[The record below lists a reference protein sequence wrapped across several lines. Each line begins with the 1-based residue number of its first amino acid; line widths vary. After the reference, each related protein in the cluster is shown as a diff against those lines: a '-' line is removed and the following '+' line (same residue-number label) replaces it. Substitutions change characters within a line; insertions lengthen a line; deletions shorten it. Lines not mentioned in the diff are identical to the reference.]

1 MFGSELDLIDG
12 ILILLLTVLLVS
24 MVIKFSS
31 KIGLLDIPND
41 RSSHVAPTPRGAGVA
56 MFFSYMVVLI
66 LFHSN
71 FVYEYIGF
79 FLALFIIFL
88 VGVYDDNKG
97 VKPRIKF
104 IAIIASTLLIFFI
117 NDFKID
123 TLGTWFGYEISLPWI
138 FALIITVIAVVGF
151 TNALNLLDGLDGLAG
166 SVSLVIFLSFAY
178 IGYMYEDNLIITVSL
193 FMILSLVGF
202 LFFNWNPAAIFMGDS
217 GSLVLGFVIAAV
229 AIKAIAYVSVTS
241 ILMLAALPII
251 DTLVVMTRRIQRSL
265 SPFNP
270 DKTHIHHKVLTWRGS
285 VDHSV
290 MILVVIQVFFS
301 VLGLLFR
308 ERGDESIF
316 FLFALLLYLFFKAL
330 DERRLLRDKLYIT
343 KMKKKIVSYVE
354 DVLGKKLALKMLYGA
369 IAFFLIIKI
378 VFY

>member
-1 MFGSELDLIDG
+1 MFGSELGIIDG
-12 ILILLLTVLLVS
+12 ILILLLTILLVS
-24 MVIKFSS
+24 LVIKFSS

-56 MFFSYMVVLI
+56 MFFSYMIVLI
-66 LFHSN
+66 LFHNS

-79 FLALFIIFL
+79 FLALFLIFA

-97 VKPRIKF
+97 VKPKIKF
-104 IAIIASTLLIFFI
+104 IAIIVATLLIFFI

-123 TLGTWFGYEISLPWI
+123 TLGTWFGYEISLPWF
-138 FALIITVIAVVGF
+138 FALIVTIVAVVGF

-166 SVSLVIFLSFAY
+166 GVSLVIFLSFAY
-178 IGYMYEDNLIITVSL
+178 IGYVYEDNFIITVSL
-193 FMILSLVGF
+193 FMIFSLVGF

-217 GSLVLGFVIAAV
+217 GSLVLGFVIAIV
-229 AIKAIAYVSVTS
+229 AIKSIVYVSVTS
-241 ILMLAALPII
+241 VLLLAALPII

-290 MILVVIQVFFS
+290 MILVVIQIFFS
-301 VLGLLFR
+301 FLGLLFR

-343 KMKKKIVSYVE
+343 KMKKKIVCYIE
-354 DVLGKKLALKMLYGA
+354 DVLSEKIAIKILYGI
-369 IAFFLIIKI
+369 IAFFLIVKI
-378 VFY
+378 AFY

>member
-12 ILILLLTVLLVS
+12 ILIILLTILLVS
-24 MVIKFSS
+24 LVIKFSS

-56 MFFSYMVVLI
+56 MFFSYMIVLI
-66 LFHSN
+66 LFHNS

-79 FLALFIIFL
+79 FLALFLIFV

-97 VKPRIKF
+97 VEPKIKF
-104 IAIIASTLLIFFI
+104 IAIIAATLLIFFI

-123 TLGTWFGYEISLPWI
+123 TLGTWFGYEISLPWF
-138 FALIITVIAVVGF
+138 FALIITIVAVVGF

-166 SVSLVIFLSFAY
+166 GVSLVIFLSFAY
-178 IGYMYEDNLIITVSL
+178 IGYVYEDNFIITVSL
-193 FMILSLVGF
+193 FMIFSLVGF
-202 LFFNWNPAAIFMGDS
+202 LFFNWNPAAVFMGDS
-217 GSLVLGFVIAAV
+217 GSLVLGFVIAIV
-229 AIKAIAYVSVTS
+229 AIKSIVYVSVTS
-241 ILMLAALPII
+241 VLLLAALPII
-251 DTLVVMTRRIQRSL
+251 DTLVVMTRRIQRNL

-290 MILVVIQVFFS
+290 MILVVIQIFFS
-301 VLGLLFR
+301 FLGLLFR

-343 KMKKKIVSYVE
+343 KMKKKVVCYIE
-354 DVLGKKLALKMLYGA
+354 DVLSEKMAIKILYGL
-369 IAFFLIIKI
+369 IIFFLIAKI